1 MERPHPSAVPPAG
14 TWLDE
19 YRERV
24 EHIRARAEAARAR
37 IATVTATART
47 RDGAVAV
54 TVDGSGH
61 MTGLTFGVRA
71 DDMPR
76 PRLAET
82 VLRLAGEAAADV
94 AGQIE
99 KIMEPLTSGRGR

>member
-24 EHIRARAEAARAR
+24 EQIRARAEAARAR

-47 RDGAVAV
+47 RDGAVVV
-54 TVDGSGH
+54 TVDQSGH
-61 MTGLTFGVRA
+61 LTGLVLGVRA
-71 DDMPR
+71 EEMPR
-76 PRLAET
+76 ARLAET

-94 AGQIE
+94 AGQVE
-99 KIMEPLTSGRGR
+99 QIMEPLISGTGR